1 MLGKG
6 GRNMV
11 KKKDVPAMIITIVLI
26 FLAAQWFPTIT
37 IVVTVILFCVL
48 LLLGNFLFEF
58 AIWKDAK
65 IQWGSVGD
73 RSEKKEKAEIEKQ
86 FAEKKQMEEQE
97 SDRQWIIENSGHI
110 WIQNKR
116 DMWLHGYYMESK
128 IQSSRYVILVH
139 GYNGQGLD
147 MAGMAKQ
154 FYERGYHIIMPDL
167 RAHGQSD
174 GLARGMGWMDH
185 FDLMEWISCIT
196 TRFPDAEIILMGV
209 SMGAAAVM
217 MTVGEPLPTNVK
229 ACIEDC
235 GYSSVWEEFESVQ
248 REIFH
253 LPAFPIL
260 YIASLICRI
269 RAGFWL
275 QEADCVKQIQKS
287 QIPILFIHG
296 EEDHFVPFRMLQK
309 LYHSAP
315 SPKQKLVMEGAG
327 HAVSSQVNAEL
338 YWSTVWRFLGIRKID
353 LG

>member
-11 KKKDVPAMIITIVLI
+11 KKKDVPAMIITILLI

-37 IVVTVILFCVL
+37 IVVMIILFCVL

-65 IQWGSVGD
+65 IQWASVGN
-73 RSEKKEKAEIEKQ
+73 RSKRNAEQEKQ
-86 FAEKKQMEEQE
+86 LEETE
-97 SDRQWIIENSGHI
+97 SDQKRIMENGGHI
-110 WIQNKR
+110 WIQNKQN
-116 DMWLHGYYMESK
+116 MWLHSYYMESK
-128 IQSSRYVILVH
+128 TQSNQYVILVH

-147 MAGMAKQ
+147 MAGMARQ
-154 FYERGYHIIMPDL
+154 FYEQGYHIIMPDL
-167 RAHGQSD
+167 RAHGRSD
-174 GLARGMGWMDH
+174 GLARGMGWTDH

-217 MTVGEPLPTNVK
+217 MTVGETLPMNVK

>member
-1 MLGKG
+1 
-6 GRNMV
+6 MV
-11 KKKDVPAMIITIVLI
+11 KKKDVPAMIITILLI
-26 FLAAQWFPTIT
+26 FLAAQWSPTIT

-65 IQWGSVGD
+65 IRWASVGN
-73 RSEKKEKAEIEKQ
+73 RSKRNAEQEKQ
-86 FAEKKQMEEQE
+86 LEETE
-97 SDRQWIIENSGHI
+97 SDQKWIIENSGHI
-110 WIQNKR
+110 WIQNKQN
-116 DMWLHGYYMESK
+116 MWLHSYYMESK

-287 QIPILFIHG
+287 QIPILLFTERKIILF
-296 EEDHFVPFRMLQK
+296 HFVCFKNCIIRHLPQSKNWLWK
-309 LYHSAP
+309 G
-315 SPKQKLVMEGAG
+315 LVMQYR
-327 HAVSSQVNAEL
+327 H
-338 YWSTVWRFLGIRKID
+338 K
-353 LG
+353 